1 MANLKVYNL
10 KEILWI
16 NFRRSI
22 ENLMISIRNWLMII
36 FQKEEKSKIKQLK
49 LKNRNNISI
58 RLI

>member
-16 NFRRSI
+16 NFRKSI

-36 FQKEEKSKIKQLK
+36 FHREEKSKKKQLRH
-49 LKNRNNISI
+49 KNRKNISI